1 MSPLESCGSDAP
13 DAGAPMG
20 APNFFWRTLLSLSL
34 FSLLLAAQPSTAQ
47 YTWQNVRIVAGGF
60 ITGIVYHPNVQNL
73 VYARTDI
80 GGLYR
85 STDGGS
91 NWKPLLDWVDW
102 SNWGYSGVLSVALDP
117 NNPNVVYAAVG
128 GYTNSWDPNN
138 GAILKSTDQ
147 GNTWTVAPLPFKIG
161 GNMPGRGTGE
171 RLAVDPNNSNIIYYG
186 ASGDA
191 TGTFGLWKSTNGG
204 SSWSQVTS
212 FTAIGDWVEDPSD
225 ASGYLAAK
233 QGIWWVIFDPR
244 TVVSGV
250 TQNIYVGVATKNAPR
265 IYRSSDGGS
274 SWTAIAGQPLTE
286 CGGTGIMPTKAAIEP
301 VSGTMYVT
309 YGMKSGPYDDQK
321 GEVWKYNIGSS
332 VWTNINPV
340 VNDCQPPGSGNISY
354 GFNGLSVS
362 KSNPNVIM
370 VTGHSSWW
378 PDTYIYRST
387 NGGATWTN
395 IWHWTRYPSI
405 AYEIVYPQD
414 ITMSPWLKFPAAPVC
429 SGSGGGR
436 PGPNENPKIGWMTA
450 ALAIDPFNTN
460 NFLYGTGATLF
471 GTTDANLWDDGSAST
486 PFHISVKANGIEE
499 TSITDLAVPP
509 SGPQLLSGVGDIRG
523 FYHTNVTTV
532 PSTQYQVLT
541 STNSL
546 DFAQN
551 APAKVVRAGNGDN
564 SNCEKSFAYS
574 TDGGQTWKIGGGQP
588 TGVTGSNNDSIAMSA
603 DGSRVVWAPNGTAAA
618 YTSTNWTA
626 ASPTWAAVI
635 GLPAQAKVR
644 ADRVTANKFYGF
656 ANGVFYVS
664 TNGTSFSAA
673 VSSGL
678 PAAAKVV
685 TVYNKAN
692 DVWLVSP
699 DSSTGGVWHSAN
711 GGTSF
716 SKLTNVVLADGI
728 GFGAPASGQTYPA
741 IYLAGDVGSTRGFY
755 RSIDGGASWT
765 QINDTKHQW
774 YYSGFVIT
782 GDPNHY
788 GRVYIGTNGRGIIY
802 GDGP

>member
-1 MSPLESCGSDAP
+1 MSPSDLPSGSDY
-13 DAGAPMG
+13 DEGAAVG
-20 APNFFWRTLLSLSL
+20 THKLKALAQTLLAVIV
-34 FSLLLAAQPSTAQ
+34 LATVSHPVLAQ
-47 YTWQNVRIVAGGF
+47 YSWHNARIVAGGF
-60 ITGIVYHPNVQNL
+60 ITGIVYHPNAQNL

-85 STDGGS
+85 STDGGT
-91 NWKPLLDWVDW
+91 NWVPLLDWVNWD
-102 SNWGYSGVLSVALDP
+102 NWGYSGVLSVAIDP
-117 NNPNVVYAAVG
+117 NNANMVYAAVG

-147 GNTWTVAPLPFKIG
+147 GNTWTAAPLPFKVG
-161 GNMPGRGTGE
+161 GNMPGRGNGE

-186 ASGDA
+186 ATGDA
-191 TGTFGLWKSTNGG
+191 NSTFGLWKSTNGG
-204 SSWSQVTS
+204 SSWTQVNS
-212 FTAIGDWVEDPSD
+212 FTAVGDWVEDPSD
-225 ASGYLAAK
+225 PNNYLNQK
-233 QGIWWVIFDPR
+233 QGIWWVTFDPR
-244 TVVSGV
+244 TVVGGV

-274 SWTAIAGQPLTE
+274 NWSAVAGQPTTE
-286 CGGTGIMPTKAAIEP
+286 CGGTGLMPTKAEIEP
-301 VSGTMYVT
+301 VSGNMYVT

-321 GEVWKYNIGSS
+321 GEVWKYNISTS
-332 VWTNINPV
+332 TWTNINPV
-340 VNDCQPPGSGNISY
+340 VNDCQPPGSGNIFF
-354 GFNGLSVS
+354 GFNGLSIS

-370 VTGHSSWW
+370 VTGHSSWF
-378 PDTYIYRST
+378 PDTFIFRST

-395 IWHWTRYPSI
+395 IWHWTRYPNI
-405 AYEIVYPQD
+405 AYEIVYPHD
-414 ITMSPWLKFPAAPVC
+414 ISMSPWLKFPAAPAC
-429 SGSGGGR
+429 SGGGR
-436 PGPNENPKIGWMTA
+436 PGPVENPKIGWMTA
-450 ALAIDPFNTN
+450 ALAIDPFNSN
-460 NFLYGTGATLF
+460 NFLYGTGATLY
-471 GTTDANLWDDGSAST
+471 GTSDANLWDDANTST
-486 PFHISVKANGIEE
+486 QFHISVKANGIDE

-509 SGPQLLSGVGDIRG
+509 SGPKLLSGVGDIRG
-523 FYHTNVTTV
+523 FYHSSIATV

-541 STNSL
+541 STSSL

-551 APAKVVRAGNGDN
+551 VPAKVVRAGNGDN

-603 DGSRVVWAPNGTAAA
+603 DGSRVIWAPNGTTAA

-626 ASPTWAAVI
+626 ASPTWTAVT

-644 ADRVTANKFYGF
+644 ADRVTPNKFYGF

-664 TNGTSFSAA
+664 INGTSFTAT

-678 PAAAKVV
+678 PTSAKAV

-692 DVWLVSP
+692 EVWLVSP
-699 DSSTGGVWHSAN
+699 DTTAGGVWHSTN

-716 SKLTNVVLADGI
+716 TKLTNVALADGI
-728 GFGAPASGQTYPA
+728 GFGMAATGQPYPA
-741 IYLAGDVGSTRGFY
+741 IYLAGKVGSVRGYY
-755 RSIDGGASWT
+755 RSTDGGASWS
-765 QINDTKHQW
+765 QINDSAHQW

-782 GDPNHY
+782 GDPNLF
-788 GRVYIGTNGRGIIY
+788 GRVYIATNGRGIIY

>member
-1 MSPLESCGSDAP
+1 MSPVKYLTTDARVVTRQPFLRTIFGLLLLCGSS
-13 DAGAPMG
+13 ML
-20 APNFFWRTLLSLSL
+20 PNDVW
-34 FSLLLAAQPSTAQ
+34 AQTS
-47 YTWQNVRIVAGGF
+47 YTWHNVRIVAGGF

-85 STDGGS
+85 STDGGT
-91 NWKPLLDWVDW
+91 NWTPLLDSVNW
-102 SNWGYSGVLSVALDP
+102 SDWGYSGVLSVAIDP
-117 NNPNVVYAAVG
+117 SNGNTVYAAVG
-128 GYTNSWDPNN
+128 AYTNSWDPNN

-147 GNTWTVAPLPFKIG
+147 GNTWTVAPLPFKVG
-161 GNMPGRGTGE
+161 GNMPGRGNGE

-186 ASGDA
+186 ATGDA
-191 TGTFGLWKSTNGG
+191 SGTFGLWKSTNGG
-204 SSWSQVTS
+204 SSWSQVNS
-212 FTAIGDWVEDPSD
+212 FTAVGDWVENPND
-225 ASGYLAAK
+225 ANGYLTAK
-233 QGIWWVIFDPR
+233 QGIWWVTFDPR
-244 TVVSGV
+244 TVVGGV

-265 IYRSSDGGS
+265 IYRSTDGGS
-274 SWTAIAGQPLTE
+274 NWSALAGQPLTE

-301 VSGTMYVT
+301 VSGTMYVS
-309 YGMKSGPYDDQK
+309 YGMASGPYDDEK
-321 GEVWKYNIGSS
+321 GEVWKYNISS
-332 VWTNINPV
+332 AAWTNINPL
-340 VNDCQPPGSGNISY
+340 VNDCQPPGGGNIFF

-378 PDTYIYRST
+378 PDTYIFRST

-405 AYEIVYPQD
+405 AYEIVYPHD

-436 PGPNENPKIGWMTA
+436 PGPVENPKIGWMTA

-460 NFLYGTGATLF
+460 NFLYGTGATLY
-471 GTTDANLWDDGSAST
+471 GTSDANLWDDASTST
-486 PFHISVKANGIEE
+486 PFHISVKGNGIEE
-499 TSITDLAVPP
+499 TSVTDLAVPP
-509 SGPQLLSGVGDIRG
+509 SGPKLLSGVGDIRG
-523 FYHTNVTTV
+523 FYHSNVTTV

-546 DFAQN
+546 DFAQGV
-551 APAKVVRAGNGDN
+551 PAKVVRAGNGDS

-574 TDGGQTWKIGGGQP
+574 TDGGQTWKMVGGQP
-588 TGVTGSNNDSIAMSA
+588 TGVTGSNNDSLAMSA
-603 DGSRVVWAPNGTAAA
+603 DGTRVIWAPNGTTAA

-626 ASPTWAAVI
+626 ASPTWTAI
-635 GLPAQAKVR
+635 TGLPAQAKVR

-656 ANGVFYVS
+656 ASGVFYVS
-664 TNGTSFSAA
+664 TNGTSFSAT

-678 PAAAKVV
+678 PTTAKVV

-699 DSSTGGVWHSAN
+699 DPTTGGVWHSTN

-716 SKLTNVVLADGI
+716 TKLTNVTLADGV
-728 GFGAPASGQTYPA
+728 GFGAPATGQPYPA
-741 IYLAGDVGSTRGFY
+741 IYLAGQVGSTRGFY
-755 RSIDGGASWT
+755 RSVDGGASWS
-765 QINDTKHQW
+765 QINDSNHNW

-782 GDPNHY
+782 GDPNQY
-788 GRVYIGTNGRGIIY
+788 GRVYIATNGRGIIY

>member
-1 MSPLESCGSDAP
+1 M
-13 DAGAPMG
+13 
-20 APNFFWRTLLSLSL
+20 
-34 FSLLLAAQPSTAQ
+34 
-47 YTWQNVRIVAGGF
+47 VAGGF
-60 ITGIVYHPNVQNL
+60 ISGIVYHPNVQNL

-91 NWKPLLDWVDW
+91 NWKPLLDWVNW

-117 NNPNVVYAAVG
+117 NNPNAVYAAVG
-128 GYTNSWDPNN
+128 GYTNSWDPND

-161 GNMPGRGTGE
+161 GNMPGRGNGE

-186 ASGDA
+186 ATGDA

-204 SSWSQVTS
+204 TSWSQVTS

-225 ASGYLAAK
+225 PNGYLAAK

-244 TVVSGV
+244 AVVSGV

-274 SWTAIAGQPLTE
+274 SWTAVAGQPLTE

-414 ITMSPWLKFPAAPVC
+414 ITMSPWLKFPAGPVC

-436 PGPNENPKIGWMTA
+436 PGPTENPKIGWMTA

-460 NFLYGTGATLF
+460 NFLYGTGATLY
-471 GTTDANLWDDGSAST
+471 GTTDANLWDDGSTST

-626 ASPTWAAVI
+626 ASPTWTAVT

-664 TNGTSFSAA
+664 TNGTSFSAT

-678 PAAAKVV
+678 PTPAKVV

-699 DSSTGGVWHSAN
+699 DSSTGGVWHSTN

-716 SKLTNVVLADGI
+716 TKLTNVVLADGI
-728 GFGAPASGQTYPA
+728 GFGAPAAGQTYPA
-741 IYLAGDVGSTRGFY
+741 IYIAGEVGSVRGFY

-765 QINDTKHQW
+765 QINDTNHQW

-782 GDPNHY
+782 GDPNRY